1 MPCALGHAKHVSH
14 ACAPSALSRRSRGLS
29 WTRLSRCRTA
39 AVASFLG
46 SGRWWG
52 MIATKTSWKFLT
64 WFYLEN
70 MKKLKLTSPFDSRAQ
85 AVNLAVLSP
94 ALTSHPMHLL
104 PKIKSKRKTCNI
116 QSVRNAFNNF
126 RYFSVTCDSM
136 VFSLDFNFSFSSWSL
151 IISFVSKFKFYYV
164 SQSTFHPW
172 NCFTHTLNF

>member
-1 MPCALGHAKHVSH
+1 MPMCSGTRGAREPCMS
-14 ACAPSALSRRSRGLS
+14 PSALSRRSRSLS
-29 WTRLSRCRTA
+29 WTSLSRCGA
-39 AVASFLG
+39 AVAASFSG
-46 SGRWWG
+46 SGWWWG
-52 MIATKTSWKFLT
+52 MIVTKTSYKFLT

-70 MKKLKLTSPFDSRAQ
+70 VKKLRLISPFDSRAQ

-104 PKIKSKRKTCNI
+104 PKIKSKQKTFNI

-126 RYFSVTCDSM
+126 KYFSVTWDSM

-151 IISFVSKFKFYYV
+151 IISFVSRFKFYYV

-172 NCFTHTLNF
+172 NYLFHSYF